1 MGECH
6 TLKLE
11 RPETRCHKVGGEVL
25 EGVLSR
31 TCWKH
36 SERCCPALK
45 VQQSSLDVNT
55 AVQETGRQSCSLWVP
70 DLVAWAVTSGSDVES
85 QAGTGSQPTQL
96 VYTSCA
102 PATLQH
108 AQVEQIILVS

>member
-1 MGECH
+1 M
-6 TLKLE
+6 
-11 RPETRCHKVGGEVL
+11 L

-55 AVQETGRQSCSLWVP
+55 AVQETGICQQQQHRTAHIMARGHL
-70 DLVAWAVTSGSDVES
+70 LM
-85 QAGTGSQPTQL
+85 
-96 VYTSCA
+96 A
-102 PATLQH
+102 PGY
-108 AQVEQIILVS
+108 

>member
-55 AVQETGRQSCSLWVP
+55 AVRETGICQQQQHRT
-70 DLVAWAVTSGSDVES
+70 AHIM
-85 QAGTGSQPTQL
+85 AGGHL
-96 VYTSCA
+96 LMA
-102 PATLQH
+102 PGY
-108 AQVEQIILVS
+108 